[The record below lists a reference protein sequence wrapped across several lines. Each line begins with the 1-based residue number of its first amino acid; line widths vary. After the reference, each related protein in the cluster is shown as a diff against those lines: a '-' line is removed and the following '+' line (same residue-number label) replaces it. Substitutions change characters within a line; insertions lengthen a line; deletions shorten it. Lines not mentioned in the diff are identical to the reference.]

1 MGMSLK
7 DTVVSNYIKIDDL
20 PGAEN
25 CPGVD
30 VSIVTARMTR
40 FQDGKPSL
48 ELTFNEIPKIL
59 SVNVTCRKR
68 LMLMFGEACQLD
80 NLAGRRIRLL
90 PELTQDL
97 QGNPMWSV
105 WLGPIPGTQQDRASA
120 ARQQIDEAI
129 VSRKPSATPTNL
141 EVFVSRKPSATPT
154 NTPQEPARFT
164 DEEMDQSE
172 GSW

>member
-129 VSRKPSATPTNL
+129 SGRISKDWTIGSSGVSRKPSATP
-141 EVFVSRKPSATPT
+141 A